1 MFGKTG
7 NFPFSWNDLRSISFQ
22 VLSTFPSVMVV
33 SLRCKTCDH
42 FSTKQGYFFRIS
54 GTLDLVT
61 GGKFQTTV
69 SSPLRSANPA
79 RHGRAHPHQC
89 GRAGDGQRRRWTGGW
104 GSSEIGGTTPCK
116 ANCNALEPTLP
127 SPDKEWEPVPV
138 TSNAERPLPTARGN
152 VAGRSEGQ

>member
-1 MFGKTG
+1 MADDPVVSEPVSPCYSLFSPVTFGKTG
-7 NFPFSWNDLRSISFQ
+7 NLPFSWNDLRSIFFQ

-42 FSTKQGYFFRIS
+42 FFRIS

-79 RHGRAHPHQC
+79 LVTVEHIHVNAGGQAMVSVVGGPGGGDRAKSEEQPHAKQMQC
-89 GRAGDGQRRRWTGGW
+89 T
-104 GSSEIGGTTPCK
+104 
-116 ANCNALEPTLP
+116 
-127 SPDKEWEPVPV
+127 
-138 TSNAERPLPTARGN
+138 
-152 VAGRSEGQ
+152 